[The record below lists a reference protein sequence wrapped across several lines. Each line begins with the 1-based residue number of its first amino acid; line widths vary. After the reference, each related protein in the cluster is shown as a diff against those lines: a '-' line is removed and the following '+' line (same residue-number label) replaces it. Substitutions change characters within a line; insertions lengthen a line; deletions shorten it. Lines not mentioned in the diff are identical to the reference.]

1 MTKPRQN
8 DSQVPPVQVDSAS
21 LRKLRQF
28 SRLLK
33 RLPRD
38 CSTTLGAQQ
47 RSAAQA
53 EQRTLTYATYAG
65 LVLVATLNSGI
76 RSLRDIQRASELK
89 RVRRALT
96 PPGAETAR
104 RTSMGSLSESVRVFD
119 PELLQPL
126 IAKLARRLPRH
137 ASPDRV
143 SPEEIPLELLR
154 KVVAV
159 DGSCLQGLS
168 HIIQAATRGT
178 SSRKESG
185 KSTWRM
191 HMQFRPMTKL
201 PDPVHPSVLTP
212 DRTTPDDDERAVL
225 ARHLEPECVYVGD
238 RGFEKY
244 TLFNQIVE
252 SGSDYVI
259 RVQMRSL
266 QVLEH
271 RPLPPSAQSAG
282 VVEDQIVSA
291 NRSHPSDPQ
300 LTHPVRR
307 VVIQIPT
314 ASRKSQDATE
324 ETLVLLTSLV
334 DVPAEVVG
342 AVYRLR
348 WMIETFF
355 RFFKHVL
362 GLKRLFS
369 THSEGV
375 QIQIAVAI
383 IAALLMAL
391 AGGRSLGRT
400 GTFAIEMFLQGL
412 ASEKETLALLKRDQE
427 EQARRQKS

>member
-1 MTKPRQN
+1 
-8 DSQVPPVQVDSAS
+8 
-21 LRKLRQF
+21 
-28 SRLLK
+28 
-33 RLPRD
+33 
-38 CSTTLGAQQ
+38 
-47 RSAAQA
+47 
-53 EQRTLTYATYAG
+53 
-65 LVLVATLNSGI
+65 
-76 RSLRDIQRASELK
+76 
-89 RVRRALT
+89 
-96 PPGAETAR
+96 
-104 RTSMGSLSESVRVFD
+104 MGSLSESVRVFD

-126 IAKLARRLPRH
+126 IAELARRLPRH
-137 ASPDRV
+137 VHPDKV

-168 HIIQAATRGT
+168 HIIQAATQGT

-191 HMQFRPMTKL
+191 HMQFRPVTNL
-201 PDPVHPSVLTP
+201 PDPAHPAVLTP
-212 DRTTPDDDERAVL
+212 DRTAPEDDERAVL
-225 ARHLEPECVYVGD
+225 EKHLEAGCVYVGD

-244 TLFNQIVE
+244 ALFNRIVE
-252 SGSDYVI
+252 KGSDDVI
-259 RVQMRSL
+259 RVQKRSL
-266 QVLEH
+266 QTLEE
-271 RPLPPSAQSAG
+271 RPLTPSATSAG
-282 VVEDQIVSA
+282 VVEDQIVST

-307 VVIQIPT
+307 VVIRVTT
-314 ASRKSQDATE
+314 ASRQSQNTTE

-369 THSEGV
+369 THPEGV
-375 QIQIAVAI
+375 QIQIAMAI

-391 AGGRSLGRT
+391 AGGHSLGRT

-412 ASEKETLALLKRDQE
+412 ASEKEVLALLKRDRQ